1 MEYFKIDK
9 PVRLIELFGGISCQ
23 AQALKRLNVDFEL
36 YKYCDFDKFACK
48 SHNEIMGT
56 NDIPSDIKQ
65 ISADDLSIIDTDEF
79 CYIMTYSFPCTDLSR
94 AGRCLGMEKGSGTRS
109 SLLWEVERLLSETK
123 ELPQVLLMENVIQVH
138 NEKNLPFFKQW
149 CSFLESLGYS
159 NYYEDLNAKDF
170 GIPQSRKRTF
180 MVSILGNYA
189 YQFPQPIKLDK
200 SLKNMLEDSVP
211 EKYYLSNAMKDYIR
225 GKNDLYKVSDN
236 HLNINRDVAVSKTT
250 REGQCR
256 ADTSDYICDELPQNF
271 SLKHQMITPDGNI
284 KRYVGSD
291 VVDEFNIGDCADI
304 SFPNGYNKGNRVFK
318 GYSPTI
324 NPTTTQGCF
333 ITKVGVDD
341 LRTPNKRLKS
351 MLDNVDVSKISV
363 LDMYNQKIRDEMHTI
378 RATINNDNMTA
389 ITHNYRIRKLTPKE
403 VLRLMGVLDED
414 IDKMTCSDSQK
425 YKQAGNG
432 IVVDVLVAIFKQML

>member
-56 NDIPSDIKQ
+56 NDMPSDIKQ
-65 ISADDLSIIDTDEF
+65 ISADDLSIIDTDKF

-180 MVSILGNYA
+180 MVSILGNYT

-200 SLKNMLEDSVP
+200 SLKDMLEDSVP

-256 ADTSDYICDELPQNF
+256 ADTSDY
-271 SLKHQMITPDGNI
+271 
-284 KRYVGSD
+284 
-291 VVDEFNIGDCADI
+291 
-304 SFPNGYNKGNRVFK
+304 
-318 GYSPTI
+318 
-324 NPTTTQGCF
+324 
-333 ITKVGVDD
+333 
-341 LRTPNKRLKS
+341 
-351 MLDNVDVSKISV
+351 
-363 LDMYNQKIRDEMHTI
+363 IRDEMHTI